1 MKKLFTT
8 LVMTVACA
16 FAMAQAPDQINY
28 QAVCGEKN
36 AEVTVEFAVL
46 NGEETVYTETQTVTT
61 NAAGVFTTKVGGAE
75 GWAEVNWAEGGLKL
89 KTTVNGVQ
97 VSVCDFATVPY
108 AMLAQKYVGQEY
120 IENDV
125 QDLVEGM
132 RMKAN
137 VDDIYDEGVN
147 IARAGY
153 EIGLKLT
160 DVLYE
165 DGVLA
170 QIDINTNDI
179 ELVTS
184 DVQGIQENMR
194 MKADASA
201 VDEAIAEE
209 HEYAKT
215 AIDWIT
221 NFPEEVLVPIEERF
235 QAIDVTGDVADIQDA
250 MRMKANASDVASLQ
264 ETVDIVSSDLTDLV
278 DSMRNYA
285 KIADVDQRLED
296 EHNYAKAAVDFVLN
310 FNDEVLVPI
319 QQAITDVDVTSQV
332 ADIQDALRMKANA
345 SDVAAV
351 QEAVD
356 IVSSDLTDLVDS
368 MRNYAKIADV
378 DQRFEDEHNY
388 AKAAVDFVVNFNDDV
403 LAPIQEVVQTKA
415 DADRLEKLIE
425 VLIGKGIITEGDLN

>member
-250 MRMKANASDVASLQ
+250 MRMKANASDVA
-264 ETVDIVSSDLTDLV
+264 
-278 DSMRNYA
+278 
-285 KIADVDQRLED
+285 
-296 EHNYAKAAVDFVLN
+296 
-310 FNDEVLVPI
+310 
-319 QQAITDVDVTSQV
+319 
-332 ADIQDALRMKANA
+332 AL
-345 SDVAAV
+345 

-356 IVSSDLTDLVDS
+356 IVSSDLQGVVES
-368 MRNYAKIADV
+368 MRMKADAAVVDAAIAEEHEYAKVAIDWITNFPEEYLTKIQQAIADV
-378 DQRFEDEHNY
+378 D
-388 AKAAVDFVVNFNDDV
+388 VTG
-403 LAPIQEVVQTKA
+403 EVQGLQDAMRMKA
-415 DADRLEKLIE
+415 DASDVAALQEAVDNVSGDLVGVVDRMRDMASAARLEKFIQFLIDKKIIKE
-425 VLIGKGIITEGDLN
+425 REWKKYIGE